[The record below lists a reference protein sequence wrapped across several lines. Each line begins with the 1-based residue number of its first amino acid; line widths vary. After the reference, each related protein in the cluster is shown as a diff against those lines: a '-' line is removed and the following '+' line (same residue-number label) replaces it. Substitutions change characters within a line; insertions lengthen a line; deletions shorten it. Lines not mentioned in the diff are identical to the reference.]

1 MATKRLWRWRG
12 INIQGMPCQG
22 TLWQDNR
29 PEALQML
36 QRERIIPLTLRRCS
50 VQTALWHPRHSGEI
64 IRQLSA
70 LLQAGLPLAEG
81 LELLAQQQPNAQWQ
95 ALLQTL
101 AEDLAQGI
109 SLSGSLEKWPEA
121 FPPLYLA
128 MIRTGEFTGKL
139 DLCCAHLARQQQ
151 EQLLLTEKVKK
162 ALRYPIIILS
172 LALLVVMGMLC
183 FVLPEFAAIY
193 QTFNTPLPLLTRAVM
208 SVGEGLTHYW
218 PLLAV
223 LGILPV
229 TLNRLICQKPGW
241 LLYRQKLLHKL
252 PVFGKLLCGQR
263 LSQIFTVLSLTQSA
277 GISFLQGLQ
286 SVEETLSCPL
296 WRQRLQ
302 QVCIEITHGEPIWQA
317 MTHSG
322 GFTPLCLQLIRT
334 GEASGSLDTM
344 LENLARHH
352 NEQTHQQAD
361 NLATLLE
368 PMMLVITGTIVGVL
382 VVAMYLPIFH
392 LGDAISGMGG

>member
-12 INIQGMPCQG
+12 IDVQGVPCQG
-22 TLWQDNR
+22 TLWKENR
-29 PEALQML
+29 PLALQML
-36 QRERIIPLTLRRCS
+36 QQERIIPLTLRRCS
-50 VQTALWHPRHSGEI
+50 VQNSLWHPRHSGEI
-64 IRQLSA
+64 IRQLAA

-101 AEDLAQGI
+101 ADDLAQGI
-109 SLSGSLEKWPEA
+109 SLSAALEKWPEV

-128 MIRTGEFTGKL
+128 MIRTGELTGKL
-139 DLCCAHLARQQQ
+139 ELCCTQLALQQR
-151 EQLLLTEKVKK
+151 EQLLLSEKVKK

-208 SVGEGLTHYW
+208 SIGDGLTHYW
-218 PLLAV
+218 PVLAV
-223 LGILPV
+223 LV
-229 TLNRLICQKPGW
+229 TLPAIINRLIRQRPGW
-241 LLYRQKLLHKL
+241 LLHRQKLLHAL
-252 PVFGKLLCGQR
+252 PVFGKLLSGQR
-263 LSQIFTVLSLTQSA
+263 LSQIFTVLALTQSA

-302 QVCIEITHGEPIWQA
+302 QVGLQITHGEPIWQA
-317 MTHSG
+317 LTHSG

-352 NEQTHQQAD
+352 SEQTHQQAD

-368 PMMLVITGTIVGVL
+368 PIMLVITGAIVGVL

-392 LGDAISGMGG
+392 LGDAINGMGG

>member
-12 INIQGMPCQG
+12 IDVQGVPCQG
-22 TLWQDNR
+22 TLWKENR
-29 PEALQML
+29 PLALQVL
-36 QRERIIPLTLRRCS
+36 QQERIIPLTLRRCS
-50 VQTALWHPRHSGEI
+50 VQNSLWHPRHSGEI
-64 IRQLSA
+64 IRQLAA

-101 AEDLAQGI
+101 ADDLAQGI
-109 SLSGSLEKWPEA
+109 SLSVALEKWPEV

-128 MIRTGEFTGKL
+128 MIRTGELTGKL
-139 DLCCAHLARQQQ
+139 ERCCTQLALQQR
-151 EQLLLTEKVKK
+151 EQLLLSEKVKK

-208 SVGEGLTHYW
+208 SVGDVLTRYW
-218 PLLAV
+218 PALAV
-223 LGILPV
+223 LVTLP
-229 TLNRLICQKPGW
+229 TILNRLVRQRSGW
-241 LLYRQKLLHKL
+241 LLHRQKLLHAL
-252 PVFGKLLCGQR
+252 PVFGKLLSGQR
-263 LSQIFTVLSLTQSA
+263 LSQIFTVLALTQSA

-302 QVCIEITHGEPIWQA
+302 QVGLHITHGEPIWQA
-317 MTHSG
+317 LTHSG

-352 NEQTHQQAD
+352 SEQTHQQAD

-368 PMMLVITGTIVGVL
+368 PIMLVITGAIVGVL

>member
-12 INIQGMPCQG
+12 INLQGIPCQG
-22 TLWQDNR
+22 TLWRDNR
-29 PEALQML
+29 SQAVQML
-36 QRERIIPLTLRRCS
+36 QQERIIPLSLRRCS
-50 VQTALWHPRHSGEI
+50 VQNSLWHPRHSGEI
-64 IRQLSA
+64 IRQLA
-70 LLQAGLPLAEG
+70 TLLQAGLPLSEG
-81 LELLAQQQPNAQWQ
+81 LELLAQQQPQAQWQ

-101 AEDLAQGI
+101 AEDLAQGV
-109 SLSGSLEKWPEA
+109 SLSSSLEKWPEV

-128 MIRTGEFTGKL
+128 MIRTGELTGKL
-139 DLCCAHLARQQQ
+139 ERCCTQLAQQQ
-151 EQLLLTEKVKK
+151 REQLLLTEKVKK
-162 ALRYPIIILS
+162 ALRYPGIILS
-172 LALLVVMGMLC
+172 LALLVIMGMLY

-208 SVGEGLTHYW
+208 RAGAGLTHSW
-218 PLLAV
+218 PLLVAS
-223 LGILPV
+223 GILPIV
-229 TLNRLICQKPGW
+229 LNRVIRQRPDW
-241 LLYRQKLLHKL
+241 LLRRQKLLHSL
-252 PVFGKLLCGQR
+252 PVFGKLLSGQR
-263 LSQIFTVLSLTQSA
+263 LSQIFTVLALTQSA

-302 QVCIEITHGEPIWQA
+302 QACLHITHGDPIWQA
-317 MTHSG
+317 LTRSG

-352 NEQTHQQAD
+352 SEQTHQQAD
-361 NLATLLE
+361 NLATILE
-368 PMMLVITGTIVGVL
+368 PVLLIVTGTLVGLL

>member
-1 MATKRLWRWRG
+1 M
-12 INIQGMPCQG
+12 Q
-22 TLWQDNR
+22 
-29 PEALQML
+29 ALQR
-36 QRERIIPLTLRRCS
+36 QRIIPLTLRRCS
-50 VQTALWHPRHSGEI
+50 VQSALWHPRYSGEI
-64 IRQLSA
+64 IRQLAA

-128 MIRTGEFTGKL
+128 MIRTGELTGKL
-139 DLCCAHLARQQQ
+139 ELCCAQLARQQR

-162 ALRYPIIILS
+162 ALRYPLIILS

-193 QTFNTPLPLLTRAVM
+193 QTFNTPLPWLTRAVI
-208 SVGEGLTHYW
+208 SIGEVLTRCW
-218 PLLAV
+218 PLLAA
-223 LGILPV
+223 LGILPAI
-229 TLNRLICQKPGW
+229 LNRLICQRPGW
-241 LLYRQKLLHKL
+241 LLYRQKLLHTL

-263 LSQIFTVLSLTQSA
+263 LSQIFTVLALTQSA

-302 QVCIEITHGEPIWQA
+302 QVCRQITHGDPIWQA
-317 MTHSG
+317 LANGG

-352 NEQTHQQAD
+352 SEQTHQQAD

-368 PMMLVITGTIVGVL
+368 PMMLVVTGTIVGVL

>member
-12 INIQGMPCQG
+12 LSLQGIPCQG

-29 PEALQML
+29 LEALEALQ
-36 QRERIIPLTLRRCS
+36 QQCIIPLTLRRCS
-50 VQTALWHPRHSGEI
+50 VQKALWHPRYSGEI
-64 IRQLSA
+64 IRQLAA

-101 AEDLAQGI
+101 AADLAQGI

-128 MIRTGEFTGKL
+128 MIRTGELTGKL
-139 DLCCAHLARQQQ
+139 ELCCAQLATQQR
-151 EQLLLTEKVKK
+151 EQQRLTEKVKK
-162 ALRYPIIILS
+162 ALRYPLIILS
-172 LALLVVMGMLC
+172 LALLVVMGMLG

-193 QTFNTPLPLLTRAVM
+193 QTFNTPLPWLTRAVM
-208 SVGEGLTHYW
+208 SVGEGLTRFW
-218 PLLAV
+218 PLLAAP
-223 LGILPV
+223 GIL
-229 TLNRLICQKPGW
+229 TAILNRLICQRPGW
-241 LLYRQKLLHKL
+241 LLYRQKLLHTL
-252 PVFGKLLCGQR
+252 PVFGKIICGQR
-263 LSQIFTVLSLTQSA
+263 LSQIFTVLALTQSA

-286 SVEETLSCPL
+286 SVEETLNCPL
-296 WRQRLQ
+296 WRQRLR
-302 QVCIEITHGEPIWQA
+302 QVCRQITHGDPIWQA
-317 MTHSG
+317 LANSG

-344 LENLARHH
+344 LANLARHH
-352 NEQTHQQAD
+352 SEQTHQQAD

-368 PMMLVITGTIVGVL
+368 PMMLVVTGTIVGVL

>member
-12 INIQGMPCQG
+12 ITLQGTPCQG

-29 PEALQML
+29 PEALQVL
-36 QRERIIPLTLRRCS
+36 QRQRIIPLTLRRCS
-50 VQTALWHPRHSGEI
+50 VQNALWHPRYSGEI
-64 IRQLSA
+64 IRQLAA

-128 MIRTGEFTGKL
+128 MIRTGELTGKL
-139 DLCCAHLARQQQ
+139 ELCCAELAQQQ
-151 EQLLLTEKVKK
+151 REQLLLTEKVKK
-162 ALRYPIIILS
+162 ALRYPLIILS

-193 QTFNTPLPLLTRAVM
+193 QTFNTPLPWLTRAVM
-208 SVGEGLTHYW
+208 SVGEGLTRFW
-218 PLLAV
+218 PLLAA
-223 LGILPV
+223 LGILPAI
-229 TLNRLICQKPGW
+229 LNRLICQRPGW
-241 LLYRQKLLHKL
+241 LLYRQKLLHTL

-263 LSQIFTVLSLTQSA
+263 LSQIFTVLALTQSA

-286 SVEETLSCPL
+286 SVEETLNCPL
-296 WRQRLQ
+296 WRQRLR
-302 QVCIEITHGEPIWQA
+302 QVCQQITHGDPIWQA
-317 MTHSG
+317 LADSG

-344 LENLARHH
+344 LANLARHH
-352 NEQTHQQAD
+352 SEQTHQQAD

-368 PMMLVITGTIVGVL
+368 PMMLVVTGTIVGVL